1 MEGCFKTLPTS
12 MPMLLSIKRL
22 QPMISVWTN
31 GRDGQGLGGAG
42 NMAMKEL
49 SGVHQMLPPLFQTDH
64 EQTRLLPP
72 PWMRF
77 YNISFPETARLMGFA
92 IAFGTNIQ
100 RS

>member
-1 MEGCFKTLPTS
+1 
-12 MPMLLSIKRL
+12 
-22 QPMISVWTN
+22 MISVWTN

-72 PWMRF
+72 PWMVTMTDPKQ
-77 YNISFPETARLMGFA
+77 N
-92 IAFGTNIQ
+92 
-100 RS
+100 